1 MDFAEIIAVL
11 AALTGDPVDPEQ
23 HFGAVATGGH
33 DASAPVAIKAC
44 PQPIGI
50 GEIEGETLICGTVS
64 VPEDHD
70 APEGRRLEL
79 LFTVM
84 KSHSEV
90 PEPDPLLYLH
100 GGPGMGNMN
109 GIAGLA
115 QYFDGWRQTRDVIT
129 FDQRAAGL
137 STGDAA
143 CSGVINENIRS
154 VLTLSAGQA
163 EVSACVAELRN
174 SGITLQHYNT
184 LQNAR
189 DVPIVIGT
197 LGYDNY
203 NIIGISYGSKL
214 ALEVMRSAPEGV
226 RSVVLDGV
234 APPWLPLYNTLAVPM
249 NDSIVRLVEDCAA
262 DKDCAS
268 AYPDLGQ
275 MLTDTLD
282 AAAEGRLVHGASGTV
297 LGPEVVLDMFA
308 QRADGSRI
316 GNPSITPFM
325 PAMIYEFARMV
336 EDPDVATPTL
346 DRLSNGGWVLPRD
359 RVADLR
365 GAAQV
370 TSGESETLL
379 ELAIA
384 QAERVRD
391 TDQELQTTIRALRDA
406 LRRERDYTPLAGI
419 LDGELSRASGANF
432 ADRERVAA
440 FANDVAALISGQ
452 RARAPLVGFIA
463 ETYEGPTAARLL
475 ALVDAM
481 SDAEIAS
488 FFESAARSL
497 ETTVFKFVTTTD
509 LWIYACQE
517 DVPFNSMEG
526 YQATTAALDY
536 PQLGAIWTSNAGL
549 LLLGVCPMFDQFP
562 RERFQEVVESDIPT
576 LSLGG
581 TWDTQTSFNWAIEAT
596 RGLSNAQAFAFP
608 EAGHGAVLYSK
619 CVRDM
624 AVSFTGNP
632 NRRFDP
638 ETCQTGVIP
647 PFHIAEWVDQ
657 AGSDE

>member
-1 MDFAEIIAVL
+1 MDFMEIIAVL
-11 AALTGDPVDPEQ
+11 AALTGEPTDPEQ

-33 DASAPVAIKAC
+33 DASAPVTITPC

-70 APEGRRLEL
+70 APDGRRIEL

-115 QYFDGWRQTRDVIT
+115 RYFDGWRETRDVIT

-137 STGDAA
+137 STGEAA
-143 CSGVINENIRS
+143 CSGVINENIRA
-154 VLTLSAGQA
+154 VVTMSAGQA
-163 EVSACVAELRN
+163 EIAACVEELR
-174 SGITLQHYNT
+174 SSDIALQHYNT

-189 DVPIVIGT
+189 DVPMVMGT
-197 LGYDNY
+197 LGYDSY

-214 ALEVMRSAPEGV
+214 ALEVMRSAPEGL
-226 RSVVLDGV
+226 RSVILDGV
-234 APPWLPLYNTLAVPM
+234 APPWLPLYDTLAVPM
-249 NDSIVRLVEDCAA
+249 NDSIVRLLEDCAA
-262 DKDCAS
+262 DETCAA
-268 AYPDLGQ
+268 AYPDLGEV
-275 MLTDTLD
+275 LTDTLN
-282 AAAEGRLVHGASGTV
+282 AAAEGRLVHGPSGTA
-297 LGPEVVLDMFA
+297 LGPEVVLDMFM

-336 EDPDVATPTL
+336 EDPDAATPTL
-346 DRLSNGGWVLPRD
+346 DRLNDSGWVLPRD
-359 RVADLR
+359 RVSDLR
-365 GAAQV
+365 GSAEI
-370 TSGESETLL
+370 TSAESETLL

-391 TDQELQTTIRALRDA
+391 TDHELQTTIRALRDA
-406 LRRERDYTPLAGI
+406 LRRERDYTPLAGL
-419 LDGELSRASGANF
+419 LDGELSRASGAIF

-452 RARAPLVGFIA
+452 RARDPLAGFIA
-463 ETYEGPTAARLL
+463 ETYEGPAAARLL

-481 SDAEIAS
+481 SDAEIES

-517 DVPFNSMEG
+517 DVPFNSMDG
-526 YQATTAALDY
+526 YQAATAALDY
-536 PQLGAIWTSNAGL
+536 PQLGAIWTNNAGL

-562 RERFQEVVESDIPT
+562 REGFQEVVESDIPT

-581 TWDTQTSFNWAIEAT
+581 TWDIQTSFNWAVEAV
-596 RGLSNAQAFAFP
+596 RGLSDAQAFVIP
-608 EAGHGAVLYSK
+608 EAGHGAILYSQ
-619 CVRDM
+619 CARDM
-624 AVSFTGNP
+624 AEAFTSNP
-632 NRRFDP
+632 ARQFDQG
-638 ETCQTGVIP
+638 TCTENVIP
-647 PFHIAEWVDQ
+647 PFHIADWV
-657 AGSDE
+657 GE